1 MKLTGILTAALLVT
15 GVTGISMTSY
25 AAESTEEQTDLAS
38 VDLAG
43 AAEAQPMKVDMSD
56 GTYKIDVV
64 LGGGSGRA
72 TITSP
77 ATLVVKEGC
86 AYAQIEWSSS
96 HYDYMKVGETTYDPI
111 NTDGNSVFELPV
123 TVMDKPMDVIADT
136 TAMSVPHEIEY
147 TLTFASDSITSGK
160 QAAPGQQIIYLAVIV
175 AAGVVVV
182 ILTECPN
189 GSFPDSL
196 WKRIRCRKR
205 ERYQYQFGAD
215 LRSQYGINICRRVF
229 CGLL

>member
-1 MKLTGILTAALLVT
+1 MKDLSHGRPGQFARVVVLWKERTTMKRKIWMKLTGILTAALLVT
-15 GVTGISMTSY
+15 GATGISMTSY

-43 AAEAQPMKVDMSD
+43 TAEAQPMKVDMSD

-160 QAAPGQQIIYLAVIV
+160 QAAPGQQIIYLAVVV

-182 ILTECPN
+182 ILTKKKKSKE
-189 GSFPDSL
+189 
-196 WKRIRCRKR
+196 
-205 ERYQYQFGAD
+205 
-215 LRSQYGINICRRVF
+215 V
-229 CGLL
+229 

>member
-1 MKLTGILTAALLVT
+1 MKDLSHGRPGQFARVVVLWKERTTMKRKIWMKLTGILTAALLVT

-64 LGGGSGRA
+64 LEGGSGRA

-160 QAAPGQQIIYLAVIV
+160 QAAPGQQIIYLAVVV

-182 ILTECPN
+182 ILTKKKKSKE
-189 GSFPDSL
+189 
-196 WKRIRCRKR
+196 
-205 ERYQYQFGAD
+205 
-215 LRSQYGINICRRVF
+215 V
-229 CGLL
+229 

>member
-1 MKLTGILTAALLVT
+1 MKDLSHGRPGQFARVVVLWKERTTMKRKIWMKLTGILTAALLVT

-43 AAEAQPMKVDMSD
+43 TAEAQPMKVDMSD

-64 LGGGSGRA
+64 LEGGSGRA

-160 QAAPGQQIIYLAVIV
+160 QAAPGQQIIYLAVVV

-182 ILTECPN
+182 ILTKKKKSKE
-189 GSFPDSL
+189 
-196 WKRIRCRKR
+196 
-205 ERYQYQFGAD
+205 
-215 LRSQYGINICRRVF
+215 V
-229 CGLL
+229 

>member
-1 MKLTGILTAALLVT
+1 MKDLSHGRPGQFARGVVLWKERAKMKRKIWMKLTGILTAALLVT

-25 AAESTEEQTDLAS
+25 AAESTEEQTDLAN

-160 QAAPGQQIIYLAVIV
+160 QAAPGQQIIYLAVVV

-182 ILTECPN
+182 ILTKKKKSKE
-189 GSFPDSL
+189 
-196 WKRIRCRKR
+196 
-205 ERYQYQFGAD
+205 
-215 LRSQYGINICRRVF
+215 V
-229 CGLL
+229 

>member
-25 AAESTEEQTDLAS
+25 AAESTEEQTDLAN

-160 QAAPGQQIIYLAVIV
+160 QAAPVKKYEKENNSY
-175 AAGVVVV
+175 AA
-182 ILTECPN
+182 ECRN

-196 WKRIRCRKR
+196 RKRIRCRKR

>member
-1 MKLTGILTAALLVT
+1 MKDLSHGRPGQFARVVVLWKERTTMKRKIWMKLTGILTAALLVT
-15 GVTGISMTSY
+15 GATGISMTSY

-38 VDLAG
+38 VDLEG

-147 TLTFASDSITSGK
+147 TLTFASDSITSGR
-160 QAAPGQQIIYLAVIV
+160 QAAPGQQIIYLAVV
-175 AAGVVVV
+175 VVAGVVVV
-182 ILTECPN
+182 ILTKKKKSKE
-189 GSFPDSL
+189 
-196 WKRIRCRKR
+196 
-205 ERYQYQFGAD
+205 
-215 LRSQYGINICRRVF
+215 V
-229 CGLL
+229 

>member
-1 MKLTGILTAALLVT
+1 MKDLSHGRPGQFARVVVLWKERITMKRKIWMKLTGILTAALLVT

-147 TLTFASDSITSGK
+147 TLTFASDSITSGR
-160 QAAPGQQIIYLAVIV
+160 QAAPGQQIIYLAVVV

-182 ILTECPN
+182 ILTKKKKSKE
-189 GSFPDSL
+189 
-196 WKRIRCRKR
+196 
-205 ERYQYQFGAD
+205 
-215 LRSQYGINICRRVF
+215 V
-229 CGLL
+229 

>member
-1 MKLTGILTAALLVT
+1 MKDLSHGRPGQFARVVVLWKERTTMKRKIWMKLTGILTAALLVT
-15 GVTGISMTSY
+15 GATGISMTSY

-38 VDLAG
+38 VDLEG

-77 ATLVVKEGC
+77 ATLVVKAGC

-147 TLTFASDSITSGK
+147 TLTFASDSITSGR
-160 QAAPGQQIIYLAVIV
+160 QAAPGQQIIYLAVVV

-182 ILTECPN
+182 ILTKKKKSKE
-189 GSFPDSL
+189 
-196 WKRIRCRKR
+196 
-205 ERYQYQFGAD
+205 
-215 LRSQYGINICRRVF
+215 V
-229 CGLL
+229 

>member
-1 MKLTGILTAALLVT
+1 MKDLSHGRPGQFARVVVLWKERTTMKRKIWMKLTGILTAALLVT

-43 AAEAQPMKVDMSD
+43 SAEAQPMKVDMSD

-64 LGGGSGRA
+64 LEGGSGRA

-160 QAAPGQQIIYLAVIV
+160 QAAPGQQIIYLAVVV

-182 ILTECPN
+182 ILTKKKKSKE
-189 GSFPDSL
+189 
-196 WKRIRCRKR
+196 
-205 ERYQYQFGAD
+205 
-215 LRSQYGINICRRVF
+215 V
-229 CGLL
+229 

>member
-1 MKLTGILTAALLVT
+1 MKDLSHGRPGQFARVVVLWKERTTMKRKIWMKLTGILTAALLVT

-43 AAEAQPMKVDMSD
+43 TAEAQPMKVDMSD

-64 LGGGSGRA
+64 LEGGSGRA

-96 HYDYMKVGETTYDPI
+96 HYDYMKVGETIYDPI

-123 TVMDKPMDVIADT
+123 TVMDEPMDVIADT

-147 TLTFASDSITSGK
+147 TLTFASDSITSGR
-160 QAAPGQQIIYLAVIV
+160 QAAPGQQLIYLAVVV

-182 ILTECPN
+182 ILTKKKKSKE
-189 GSFPDSL
+189 
-196 WKRIRCRKR
+196 
-205 ERYQYQFGAD
+205 
-215 LRSQYGINICRRVF
+215 V
-229 CGLL
+229 

>member
-1 MKLTGILTAALLVT
+1 MKRKIWMKLTGILTAALLVT

-64 LGGGSGRA
+64 LEGGSGRA

-77 ATLVVKEGC
+77 ATLVVKDGC

-96 HYDYMKVGETTYDPI
+96 HYDYMMVDGEKYLPV
-111 NTDGNSVFELPV
+111 NTEGNSTFEIPVSVFDEPM
-123 TVMDKPMDVIADT
+123 TVIGDT
-136 TAMSVPHEIEY
+136 TAMSVPHDVEY
-147 TLTFASDSITSGK
+147 TMTVASEAVASG
-160 QAAPGQQIIYLAVIV
+160 QSSGGNGVGGAGIAIVLALVV
-175 AAGVVVV
+175 AAVSSMR
-182 ILTECPN
+182 LRRRK
-189 GSFPDSL
+189 SR
-196 WKRIRCRKR
+196 RI
-205 ERYQYQFGAD
+205 
-215 LRSQYGINICRRVF
+215 
-229 CGLL
+229 

>member
-1 MKLTGILTAALLVT
+1 MKRKIWMKLTGILTAALLVT

-25 AAESTEEQTDLAS
+25 AAESTEEQTDLAN

-64 LGGGSGRA
+64 LEGGSGRA

-136 TAMSVPHEIEY
+136 TAMGTPHEINY
-147 TLTFASDSITSGK
+147 TLTFYSDSIGSK
-160 QAAPGQQIIYLAVIV
+160 SQMPQEAAKRVVAVALVIII
-175 AAGVVVV
+175 GGG
-182 ILTECPN
+182 ILN
-189 GSFPDSL
+189 YFVN
-196 WKRIRCRKR
+196 KRNRC
-205 ERYQYQFGAD
+205 
-215 LRSQYGINICRRVF
+215 
-229 CGLL
+229 

>member
-1 MKLTGILTAALLVT
+1 MKRKIWMKLTGILTAALLVT

-160 QAAPGQQIIYLAVIV
+160 
-175 AAGVVVV
+175 
-182 ILTECPN
+182 T
-189 GSFPDSL
+189 GSTRTADHISCSGSCS
-196 WKRIRCRKR
+196 RCGSRDPYK
-205 ERYQYQFGAD
+205 EEKE
-215 LRSQYGINICRRVF
+215 
-229 CGLL
+229 

>member
-1 MKLTGILTAALLVT
+1 MKDLSHGRPGQFARVVVLWKERTTMKRKIWMKLTGILTAALLVT

-43 AAEAQPMKVDMSD
+43 TAEAQPMKVDMSD

-136 TAMSVPHEIEY
+136 TAMGTPHEINY
-147 TLTFASDSITSGK
+147 TLTFYSDSIGSK
-160 QAAPGQQIIYLAVIV
+160 SQMPQEAAKRVVAVALVIIV
-175 AAGVVVV
+175 GGG
-182 ILTECPN
+182 ILN
-189 GSFPDSL
+189 YFVN
-196 WKRIRCRKR
+196 KRNRC
-205 ERYQYQFGAD
+205 
-215 LRSQYGINICRRVF
+215 
-229 CGLL
+229 